1 MRIQRRIS
9 ASFPVEML
17 WIYLPKLISKEKSG
31 GYFVYSYF
39 RIASIEPALSLF
51 ETLPGPALFVGN
63 AAGVSEHFVN
73 YTHCK
78 SSFAVVRSLPKLH
91 REVSSDIISL
101 SSLRCG
107 SSQNQTTFAYQVSIE
122 LVAMTV

>member
-17 WIYLPKLISKEKSG
+17 WIYLPKFISKEKSG

-39 RIASIEPALSLF
+39 KIASIEPALSLI

-78 SSFAVVRSLPKLH
+78 SSFVCSLPKLH

-122 LVAMTV
+122 LVVVTV